1 MKNRPKRSWREE
13 AAWLRK
19 LNKEAPQKS
28 YGSSGCL
35 YRDLTWER
43 QHRTIECVLTTISC
57 ISVVISVSLDTELH
71 SVNFMAY
78 SFLCLLCL
86 AQFLL
91 MPSIKSGRLFLWI
104 FCLTKRILF
113 LTCMEKLTTCVECT
127 MTDGLMEWW
136 VDECWVTH
144 LLGRLK
150 QISIYPKTEPTTD
163 QSNDYSKAQL
173 GESTN
178 LLGLLKVP

>member
-35 YRDLTWER
+35 YCDLTWER

-71 SVNFMAY
+71 SVYFMAY

-91 MPSIKSGRLFLWI
+91 VPSIKSGKLFLWI
-104 FCLTKRILF
+104 FCLTKRIYFKVYGKIDNL
-113 LTCMEKLTTCVECT
+113 CGMHNDWW
-127 MTDGLMEWW
+127 TDGVMSGW
-136 VDECWVTH
+136 V
-144 LLGRLK
+144 LGNTFAGK
-150 QISIYPKTEPTTD
+150 TQANIYLPQDRTNNGPK
-163 QSNDYSKAQL
+163 
-173 GESTN
+173 
-178 LLGLLKVP
+178 